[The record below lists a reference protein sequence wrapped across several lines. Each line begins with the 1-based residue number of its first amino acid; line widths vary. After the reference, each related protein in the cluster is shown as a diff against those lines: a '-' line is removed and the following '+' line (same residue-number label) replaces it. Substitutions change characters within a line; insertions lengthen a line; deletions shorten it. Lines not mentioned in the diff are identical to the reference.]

1 MSNTICISFS
11 KENCRKSEPYEV
23 HIKASLIAWSMLKS
37 FYYGTINRILGK
49 LPFDPVAIALTLHD
63 LGKLTKSYEVNRR
76 EYRHEL
82 FSTYATYEILENM
95 SKNDVPIPNDAVRL
109 ISLVVMLHHEPIIMG
124 MYVGR
129 YGEEYLTISNLR
141 RVIELNVSNLSPNCD
156 VENAMNN
163 LVNYLVTE
171 GFMSKDLGNSFR
183 TAVND
188 FIKKWRSSLNSEE
201 IFETLK
207 RVIAYSTV
215 GALNKLLTIRA
226 KAAALLHLVVISD
239 SVAAN
244 VIRSELGCGD
254 EDDKGTWIVER
265 IHGGAE
271 SVSYEKIEKEIEKRV
286 LLNIGD

>member
-1 MSNTICISFS
+1 
-11 KENCRKSEPYEV
+11 
-23 HIKASLIAWSMLKS
+23 
-37 FYYGTINRILGK
+37 
-49 LPFDPVAIALTLHD
+49 
-63 LGKLTKSYEVNRR
+63 
-76 EYRHEL
+76 
-82 FSTYATYEILENM
+82 M

-141 RVIELNVSNLSPNCD
+141 RVIELNVGNLSPNCN
-156 VENAMNN
+156 VEDAMNN
-163 LVNYLVTE
+163 LVDYLVTE
-171 GFMSKDLGNSFR
+171 GFISKDLGNSFR

-188 FIKKWRSSLNSEE
+188 FIKKWRSSLNSYEE

-207 RVIAYSTV
+207 RAIAYSTV
-215 GALNKLLTIRA
+215 GAPNKLLTIRA

>member
-1 MSNTICISFS
+1 MSNTMCISFS

-23 HIKASLIAWSMLKS
+23 HIKASLIAWSLLKP
-37 FYYGTINRILGK
+37 FYYGAINRILGK
-49 LPFDPVAIALTLHD
+49 LPFDPVSIALTLHD
-63 LGKLTKSYEVNRR
+63 LGKLTKSYEMNRR

-82 FSTYATYEILENM
+82 FSAYATYEILENM
-95 SKNDVPIPNDAVRL
+95 SKNGVPIPNDAVRL

-129 YGEEYLTISNLR
+129 YGEEYLTISNLK
-141 RVIELNVSNLSPNCD
+141 RVIELNISNLSPNCD

-183 TAVND
+183 IAVND

-215 GALNKLLTIRA
+215 GVPNKLLTIRA
-226 KAAALLHLVVISD
+226 KAAALLHLVVVSD
-239 SVAAN
+239 SIAAN
-244 VIRSELGCGD
+244 VVRSELECGD
-254 EDDKGTWIVER
+254 ERDGGTWIVRR
-265 IHGGAE
+265 IRSGAE
-271 SVSYEKIEKEIEKRV
+271 PVSYEKIREGIEKRV
-286 LLNIGD
+286 LLNIG

>member
-1 MSNTICISFS
+1 
-11 KENCRKSEPYEV
+11 
-23 HIKASLIAWSMLKS
+23 MLKS